1 LARID
6 LGQGTLMLRVPA
18 PGSSLVERL
27 IEEYG
32 ARRAGESSP
41 KALFLR
47 TIRGGRKMNLG
58 ITGFEHVAVQ
68 VADLERSLAFY
79 TATLGLTLRE
89 RSEIPQRGLRKALIA
104 VGTGQIELLEYQDK
118 AVPAADGPVA
128 HLALTVTDIAVA
140 LAALK
145 RAGVRLEDEAPRAV
159 GGGCQ
164 IAFLRGP
171 DGEHIELFQPARA

>member
-1 LARID
+1 
-6 LGQGTLMLRVPA
+6 
-18 PGSSLVERL
+18 
-27 IEEYG
+27 
-32 ARRAGESSP
+32 
-41 KALFLR
+41 
-47 TIRGGRKMNLG
+47 MNLG

-128 HLALTVTDIAVA
+128 HLALTVTDIAAA

-159 GGGCQ
+159 GV
-164 IAFLRGP
+164 AARLRFYGARTANTLSCSNP
-171 DGEHIELFQPARA
+171 SGRKDLAISPLFPVGRFFWRAGIGAVRHESIRARRKLL